1 MDENAAPESSATST
15 SAVGAS
21 TAATAASASK
31 RTLIRATP
39 TQIKTL
45 LDAYEKTPM
54 TTPALLEQLE
64 NETGLTKKWISSW
77 FMRQRKKTQQAS
89 MAKAATTSTEVGAST
104 TTEQPGDAST
114 LEVKKEV
121 CEGVIAGSAPASAPK
136 KKRQRK
142 SGPGS
147 DGASSTS
154 APPKKRKVNAANG
167 PTAGETFSTTKP
179 SVSIFD
185 KLKVKVERY
194 TPGPEERHGPAN
206 NGSTLATIL
215 NFGPYA
221 PPPLPDPRLET
232 NASEHG
238 SYHSAPVTGSVQAQP
253 IVQSI
258 SAPIPASSPTTE
270 KHGDS
275 AHARRAS
282 SPSAIAMKSRRQ
294 RVQYAGEGPVMNTRF
309 MHHGFTNASLDS
321 RPGLPSPSMPSPSM
335 AAYQENTGSHNFS
348 LSPATFPYRTGAV
361 ASPLPKRTARAQCS
375 DGVRMS
381 PQPKSEATPAASNE
395 EERQDYRFPVL
406 VNEVDTFDFQTNAGS
421 YQIGGKTDSTTG
433 TSAPSALPMHERP
446 TNIRDLYTNPS
457 LGYPQP
463 TDFLDPLHAP
473 LKHLT
478 EILDPICPPTLGRSG
493 YEALLDLEG
502 RQRQVVMEKLL
513 DEDLGV
519 NDPFKA
525 AMGLVLASKMGLQW
539 K

>member
-1 MDENAAPESSATST
+1 MEENEVLENTATF
-15 SAVGAS
+15 AVAAS
-21 TAATAASASK
+21 TAVTAASASK

-45 LDAYEKTPM
+45 LDAFEKTPV
-54 TTPALLEQLE
+54 TNLALLEQLE
-64 NETGLTKKWISSW
+64 KETGLTKKWISSW

-89 MAKAATTSTEVGAST
+89 AAKAATTSTEVGAST
-104 TTEQPGDAST
+104 ATEQSGDAST

-121 CEGVIAGSAPASAPK
+121 CEGVIAAPVPAPK

-142 SGPGS
+142 SAPGS

-154 APPKKRKVNAANG
+154 AATKKRKVDAADG
-167 PTAGETFSTTKP
+167 PTAGETSSTTATAKP

-194 TPGPEERHGPAN
+194 TPGPEERLAN
-206 NGSTLATIL
+206 NRSTLATIL

-221 PPPLPDPRLET
+221 PPPLPDPRLDT

-238 SYHSAPVTGSVQAQP
+238 LSHSAPVTGFVQAQP
-253 IVQSI
+253 IAQSS
-258 SAPIPASSPTTE
+258 SAPVPASSTATE

-275 AHARRAS
+275 AQARRAS

-309 MHHGFTNASLDS
+309 MHHGFTNAPLES
-321 RPGLPSPSMPSPSM
+321 RPGLPSPSMPSPM
-335 AAYQENTGSHNFS
+335 GAYQEGTDNYEFG
-348 LSPATFPYRTGAV
+348 LGPAIFPSQTGAV
-361 ASPLPKRTARAQCS
+361 APPLPNRIARAQRS
-375 DGVRMS
+375 DVEQMTAVNG
-381 PQPKSEATPAASNE
+381 ATPPPSKTKHCHGATSADSSE
-395 EERQDYRFPVL
+395 GQRQDHHFPVL
-406 VNEVDTFDFQTNAGS
+406 VNEVDTFDFQTNAAS
-421 YQIGGKTDSTTG
+421 YQTG
-433 TSAPSALPMHERP
+433 ATALPMHERP
-446 TNIRDLYTNPS
+446 MNIRDLFTNPS
-457 LGYPQP
+457 LGHPQH

-478 EILDPICPPTLGRSG
+478 EILDPICPPTLGRGG
-493 YEALLDLEG
+493 YEALRDLEG

-519 NDPFKA
+519 NDPFRA

-539 K
+539 E